1 MVSGT
6 WSKVLMPAW
15 FALLV
20 QLLDQRERKTGQ
32 TLMACRCQRFTAALD
47 GKAGRDQQQ
56 SSGREVTDINAVR
69 RSERDQDRSFWEG
82 FNDHEPDGHGG
93 QREGLEPAAAAL
105 GRSRHL
111 QMVTT
116 RR

>member
-1 MVSGT
+1 MTGGVTLHAAAAWRTEVTVMVSGT

-69 RSERDQDRSFWEG
+69 RSERD
-82 FNDHEPDGHGG
+82 
-93 QREGLEPAAAAL
+93 
-105 GRSRHL
+105 
-111 QMVTT
+111 
-116 RR
+116 

>member
-6 WSKVLMPAW
+6 WSMVLMPAW

-32 TLMACRCQRFTAALD
+32 PLVAYPSMPTFHAALD

-56 SSGREVTDINAVR
+56 SNGGEVTDIGAVC
-69 RSERDQDRSFWEG
+69 RSERDQDRAFWEG
-82 FNDHEPDGHGG
+82 FNDHEPDGYTASV
-93 QREGLEPAAAAL
+93 RAWSL
-105 GRSRHL
+105 RRRRWVSRD
-111 QMVTT
+111 TF
-116 RR
+116 RWSS

>member
-1 MVSGT
+1 MAARVSAQVSQRRMTGGETLHTPAAAWRTEVTVMVSGA
-6 WSKVLMPAW
+6 WSMVLMPAW

-69 RSERDQDRSFWEG
+69 RSERD
-82 FNDHEPDGHGG
+82 
-93 QREGLEPAAAAL
+93 
-105 GRSRHL
+105 
-111 QMVTT
+111 
-116 RR
+116 